1 MTASILYSSQRKD
14 TPRNNFV
21 AMIKD
26 LLLIFIIC
34 VVTTAPAQDF
44 SRAADSTRYEL
55 APIIVTATRSE
66 RALDRV
72 PYAISVIEQKE
83 IQRGEIG
90 LSLAE
95 ALRAIPGVM
104 VNNRFNLSQGDRLS
118 IRGLGSRAPFGVR
131 GVKIILDGIPL
142 TMPDGQS
149 QLNNLDLGSVGK
161 IEILR
166 GPSSSLYGNAAG
178 GVIDIQTEINAN
190 RSLQIQP
197 QFIAGSYG
205 LRKSQGKISGR
216 LGPQTFLINVS
227 RLQLAG
233 YRENSAAQSTAINA
247 VGHREISKHL
257 ELTTVFNYFDAPY
270 LLNPSSLSKTDA
282 QKSPAQT
289 RLFVKQQ
296 GASKSTRQGQGGV
309 TLKYLGE
316 NSHFEST
323 IYGLSRTL
331 RNPIPGRIIELDRT
345 SGGFRAVYE
354 KRRPFGS
361 VKFGADYERQKDT
374 RAEFEN
380 LGLPNNLVGVAK
392 GKDIPALVRYGASL
406 LEQKESV
413 NGIGAFAELEFVP
426 HPRWAL
432 TLAERYDRYDFK
444 VADRFFTD
452 SVDDSG
458 TRRMEKFSPML
469 GLNYRAHPFLSFYGN
484 IATAFQTPTTTE
496 LSNRPTGEGGIHP
509 TLLPERIVSYEFGL
523 KGTWP
528 RMRCDYDVAFYSFRL
543 KDMLIPYQIAGR
555 ESEEVFYRNA
565 GRARNKGVEAKLEWT
580 PFRGLRAAGAYALMD
595 FVFQDFLVET
605 TTGNAIALLQLAGK
619 KIPGIP
625 PQRIFA
631 SLIYEHRRGAFAE
644 ISFQWNDR
652 YFANEFN
659 GPFGRIN
666 KPASDFV
673 NAAYRLVDLRLGWQ
687 HQFKITRVE
696 IFAGI
701 NNVFAERYSGSIVP
715 NAAAERFF
723 EPATGRNW
731 YVGGGVLF

>member
-1 MTASILYSSQRKD
+1 
-14 TPRNNFV
+14 
-21 AMIKD
+21 MIKKHGSNF
-26 LLLIFIIC
+26 LLIFSVNVI
-34 VVTTAPAQDF
+34 TNALAQGF
-44 SRAADSTRYEL
+44 LRVPDSTKYEL
-55 APIIVTATRSE
+55 APVVVTATRSE
-66 RALDRV
+66 RPLDRV
-72 PYAISVIEQKE
+72 PYAISVIAQKE

-90 LSLAE
+90 LSLDE
-95 ALRAIPGVM
+95 ALRSVPGVV
-104 VNNRFNLSQGDRLS
+104 VNNRFNLSQGDRLM

-149 QLNNLDLGSVGK
+149 QLNNLDLGSAGK

-178 GVIDIQTEINAN
+178 GIIDIQTEINAN

-205 LRKSQGKISGR
+205 LRKGQGKISGR
-216 LGPQTFLINVS
+216 LGPQTFFINVS
-227 RLQLAG
+227 HLQLEG
-233 YRENSAAQSTAINA
+233 FRENSAAQSTAINA
-247 VGHREISKHL
+247 VGHRDLSKHL
-257 ELTTVFNYFDAPY
+257 KLAAVFNYFDAPY
-270 LLNPSSLSKTDA
+270 LLNPSSLAKADA
-282 QKSPAQT
+282 EKAPGLT
-289 RLFVKQQ
+289 RAFVKQQ

-316 NSHFEST
+316 NSHLEST

-331 RNPIPGRIIELDRT
+331 DNPIPGRIIELDRT

-361 VKFGADYERQKDT
+361 IKFGADYEQQKDR

-392 GKDIPALVRYGASL
+392 SKDIPALVRYGARL

-413 NGIGAFAELEFVP
+413 NGIGAFAELALTP
-426 HPRWAL
+426 HPRWVL
-432 TLAERYDRYDFK
+432 TLGERYDRYDFE
-444 VADRFFTD
+444 VTDRFLLD
-452 SVDDSG
+452 GVDDSG
-458 TRRMEKFSPML
+458 TRRMEKFSPMI

-484 IATAFQTPTTTE
+484 VATAFQTPTTTE

-509 TLLPERIVSYEFGL
+509 TLQSERIISYELGL
-523 KGTWP
+523 KGAWP
-528 RMRCDYDVAFYSFRL
+528 KMRCHCDITLYSFRI

-555 ESEEVFYRNA
+555 ASEEIFYRNA
-565 GRARNKGVEAKLEWT
+565 GEARNKGVEAKIEWS
-580 PFRGLRAAGAYALMD
+580 PLRRLRMISAYSWMD

-605 TTGNAIALLQLAGK
+605 TTGNAVMPVQLAGK
-619 KIPGIP
+619 EIPGIP
-625 PQRIFA
+625 PQRIFT
-631 SLIYEHRRGAFAE
+631 SLVYEHQRGAFAE
-644 ISFQWNDR
+644 INWQWNARFFTND
-652 YFANEFN
+652 FN
-659 GPFGRIN
+659 GPVGVVD

-673 NAAYRLVDLRLGWQ
+673 NNAYHLVDLRLGWQ
-687 HQFKITRVE
+687 RQFKIVRGE

-715 NAAAERFF
+715 NAAVERFF
-723 EPATGRNW
+723 EPAAKRTW
-731 YVGGGVLF
+731 YAGGSILF